1 VSESFADHGVVAS
14 ADLTALAAEDVLMLL
29 EEGRDHGFLSS
40 DRVADALQDIEL
52 SPELLEEIYTMFVE
66 LGIDIVEGEAG
77 AGDEHVAAQV
87 EEEEVP
93 RLDLSVKSSSS
104 DPVRVYLS
112 EMGKVP
118 LLTAVEEVSLARR
131 IERKD
136 LEARQQLITANLR
149 LVVSI
154 ARRHTG
160 RGMSLLDLIQEG
172 NLGLMR
178 AVEKFDYRKGF
189 KFSTYAT
196 WWIRQAI
203 TRSLADQAR
212 TIRVPVHMVDQIN
225 KVIRV
230 QRQLVQELGREPTPA
245 EIAAEIDLTQDKVR
259 EMLRINQQPASL
271 HAPVGDE
278 GVTVLG
284 DFVEDKDASSPAE
297 EVGETMQRES
307 LGRVLGLLTQRE
319 RRIVEL
325 RYGLADGHPRTLEQ
339 VGREFGVTRE
349 RIRQIEAKTLAKLQA
364 YREVRRLRGSLD

>member
-1 VSESFADHGVVAS
+1 LSESFADHGVVAS
-14 ADLTALAAEDVLMLL
+14 AGLAALAAEEVLVLL
-29 EEGRDHGFLSS
+29 EEGRDHGYLVS
-40 DRVADALQDIEL
+40 DHVADALQDIEL
-52 SPELLEEIYTMFVE
+52 TPELLEEIYTMFVE
-66 LGIDIVEGEAG
+66 LGIDIVEDEASAEHGEAKV
-77 AGDEHVAAQV
+77 D
-87 EEEEVP
+87 EEVP
-93 RLDLSVKSSSS
+93 RLDLSVKSPSS
-104 DPVRVYLS
+104 DPVRVYFS

-136 LEARQQLITANLR
+136 VEAGQRLITANLR

-203 TRSLADQAR
+203 TRALADQAR

-225 KVIRV
+225 TVIRV
-230 QRQLVQELGREPTPA
+230 QRQLTQESGHEPTPA
-245 EIAAEIDLTQDKVR
+245 EIAAEMDVTPDKVR
-259 EMLRINQQPASL
+259 EMLKINQQPASL

-278 GVTVLG
+278 GDTVLG
-284 DFVEDKDASSPAE
+284 DFVEDKDAISPAE

-319 RRIVEL
+319 RRIMEL
-325 RYGLADGHPRTLEQ
+325 RYGLADGRPRTLEQ
-339 VGREFGVTRE
+339 IGREFGVTRE
-349 RIRQIEAKTLAKLQA
+349 RIRQIQVKTLAKLQA
-364 YREVRRLRGSLD
+364 YREVRLLRGSLD